1 MTSDKT
7 TNKGFLLAELIRRD
21 FIKKYKR
28 TTFGI
33 L

>member
-1 MTSDKT
+1 MSFNGKSRS
-7 TNKGFLLAELIRRD
+7 FLLRELIRRD

-28 TTFGI
+28 TTFRI